1 MIFSLLIFTYVKNFY
16 YIRLTYSIRTDI
28 GGHKDWIVVK
38 SDNEGVNVMVGLKTF
53 AAGLALASG
62 VVTVASAEDLTI
74 ATVNNEDMIIMQKL
88 SSKWEQQTGNKINW
102 VILEENVLRQKVTTD
117 IATKGGSYDIIT
129 IGAYETPIWGKKGW
143 LTELDGFK
151 DYDYDDLLAPVKAG
165 LSADGKLFAVP
176 FYAES
181 SFTMYRKDLFE
192 KAGLTMPEHPT
203 YDQIK
208 QFADKLTD
216 KANGTYGICL
226 RGKAGW
232 GENMAFLGT
241 LVNTYGGR
249 WFDMDW
255 KPQLTSEP
263 WKAAISYYIDLMKA
277 DGPPGVVGNGFNE
290 NQALFAGGKCAMWI
304 DATSAAGRVSN
315 PKESHVADKIGFTAS
330 PTAVTPNGSAWAW
343 SWALAIPTS
352 SKKEAAA
359 KDFVRW
365 ATSKDYIKLVGETEG
380 WVAAPPGTRKS
391 TYDNPEYQKA
401 APFASIVMNA
411 ILAADPTHATKDP
424 VPYTGVQ
431 FVAIP
436 EFQGIGTSVGQSI
449 ATALVGSESVTD
461 ALQKSQASTTA
472 TMTKAGYIK

>member
-1 MIFSLLIFTYVKNFY
+1 MIGFKA
-16 YIRLTYSIRTDI
+16 
-28 GGHKDWIVVK
+28 
-38 SDNEGVNVMVGLKTF
+38 M
-53 AAGLALASG
+53 AAGVAVAAG
-62 VVTVASAEDLTI
+62 CVTFVNAETLTI
-74 ATVNNEDMIIMQKL
+74 ATVNNDDMIVMQKL

-117 IATKGGSYDIIT
+117 IATKGGQYDVIT

-143 LTELDGFK
+143 LTSLDDFK

-165 LSADGKLFAVP
+165 LTVDGKLYAVP

-216 KANGTYGICL
+216 KASGVYGICL
-226 RGKAGW
+226 RGKPGW

-241 LVNTYGGR
+241 LVNTNGGE
-249 WFDMDW
+249 WFNMQW
-255 KPQLTSEP
+255 KPQLTTQP
-263 WKAAISYYIDLMKA
+263 WETAITYYVDLMKA
-277 DGPPGVVGNGFNE
+277 DGPPGASANGFNE
-290 NQALFAGGKCAMWI
+290 NQALFSGGKCAMWI

-315 PKESHVADKIGFTAS
+315 PKSSEVADKVGFAVA
-330 PTAVTPNGSAWAW
+330 PTAVVPNGSAWAW
-343 SWALAIPTS
+343 SWALAIPS
-352 SKKEAAA
+352 STKKEAAA

-365 ATSKDYIKLVGETEG
+365 ATSKDYVKLVGDTEG

-401 APFASIVMNA
+401 APFAPIVLNA
-411 ILAADPTHATKDP
+411 IMIADPNHATKDP

-431 FVAIP
+431 FATIP
-436 EFQGIGTSVGQSI
+436 EFQGIGTNVGQNI
-449 ATALVGSESVTD
+449 AAALTGQTTVKD
-461 ALQKSQASTTA
+461 ALEKSQVSTTNV
-472 TMTKAGYIK
+472 MTKAGYIK

>member
-1 MIFSLLIFTYVKNFY
+1 
-16 YIRLTYSIRTDI
+16 
-28 GGHKDWIVVK
+28 
-38 SDNEGVNVMVGLKTF
+38 MVGFKAL
-53 AAGLALASG
+53 AAGIAVAAG
-62 VVTVASAEDLTI
+62 CVTIVNAETLTI
-74 ATVNNEDMIIMQKL
+74 ATVNNDDMIIMQKL

-117 IATKGGSYDIIT
+117 IATKGGQYDVIT

-143 LTELDGFK
+143 LTSLDDFK

-165 LSADGKLFAVP
+165 LSVDGKLYAVP

-203 YDQIK
+203 YEQIK

-216 KANGTYGICL
+216 KAGGVYGICL
-226 RGKAGW
+226 RGKPGW

-249 WFDMDW
+249 WFDMKW
-255 KPQLTSEP
+255 QPQLTSQP
-263 WKAAISYYIDLMKA
+263 WETAINYYIDIMKA
-277 DGPPGVVGNGFNE
+277 DGPPGASANGFNE
-290 NQALFAGGKCAMWI
+290 NQALFSSGKCAMWI

-315 PKESHVADKIGFTAS
+315 PKSSEVADKVGFAVA
-330 PTAVTPNGSAWAW
+330 PTAVVPNGSAWAW

-352 SKKEAAA
+352 TKKEAAA

-365 ATSKDYIKLVGETEG
+365 ATSKDYVKLVGETEG

-391 TYDNPEYQKA
+391 TYDNPDYQKA
-401 APFASIVMNA
+401 APFAPIVLNA
-411 ILAADPTHATKDP
+411 IMVADPNHATKDP

-431 FVAIP
+431 FVTIP
-436 EFQGIGTSVGQSI
+436 EFQGIGTTVGQDIS
-449 ATALVGSESVTD
+449 AALAGSTTVAD
-461 ALQKSQASTTA
+461 ALEKSQASTISV
-472 TMTKAGYIK
+472 MTKAGYIK

>member
-1 MIFSLLIFTYVKNFY
+1 
-16 YIRLTYSIRTDI
+16 
-28 GGHKDWIVVK
+28 
-38 SDNEGVNVMVGLKTF
+38 MVGFKAL
-53 AAGLALASG
+53 AAGVAVAAG
-62 VVTVASAEDLTI
+62 CVTIVNAETLTI
-74 ATVNNEDMIIMQKL
+74 ATVNNDDMIIMQKL

-117 IATKGGSYDIIT
+117 IATKGGQYDVVT

-143 LTELDGFK
+143 LTSLDDFK

-165 LSADGKLFAVP
+165 LTVDGKLYAVP

-192 KAGLTMPEHPT
+192 KAGLMMPEHPT

-216 KANGTYGICL
+216 KSSGVYGICL
-226 RGKAGW
+226 RGKPGW

-241 LVNTYGGR
+241 LVNTNGGE
-249 WFDMDW
+249 WFNMQW
-255 KPQLTSEP
+255 KPQLTSQP
-263 WKAAISYYIDLMKA
+263 WETAITYYVDLMKA
-277 DGPPGVVGNGFNE
+277 DGPSGASANGFNE
-290 NQALFAGGKCAMWI
+290 NQALFSGGKCAMWI

-315 PKESHVADKIGFTAS
+315 PKSSQVADKVGFAVS
-330 PTAVTPNGSAWAW
+330 PTAVVPNGSAWAW
-343 SWALAIPTS
+343 SWALAIPS
-352 SKKEAAA
+352 STKKEAAA

-365 ATSKDYIKLVGETEG
+365 ATSKDYVKLVGDTEG

-401 APFASIVMNA
+401 APFAPIVLNA
-411 ILAADPTHATKDP
+411 IMIADPNHATKDP

-431 FVAIP
+431 FATIP
-436 EFQGIGTSVGQSI
+436 EFQGIGTNVGQNI
-449 ATALVGSESVTD
+449 AAALSGSTTVGD
-461 ALQKSQASTTA
+461 ALEKSQASTTSI
-472 TMTKAGYIK
+472 MTKAGYIK